1 MTIDDKC
8 TYHHGFFGLR
18 TPEKLT
24 CPPEHQWLEDVI
36 SNWNGPFLGDM
47 LIGFGRIYSLLW
59 LQDQHL
65 SWQLKCMIP
74 QVTSMIPYGLWL
86 VAKKMIKNKCLM
98 AVLVHLLID
107 SHLIMVYDT
116 HTHLLHVYIFIIHK
130 WQLMRISAIYITS
143 PWSFV

>member
-8 TYHHGFFGLR
+8 TYRHGFFGLR
-18 TPEKLT
+18 TPEKPT

-47 LIGFGRIYSLLW
+47 LIIYSLW

-65 SWQLKCMIP
+65 PWQLKCMIP

-86 VAKKMIKNKCLM
+86 VAKKMINNKCLM

-107 SHLIMVYDT
+107 SHLIMVYT
-116 HTHLLHVYIFIIHK
+116 HIYC
-130 WQLMRISAIYITS
+130 MYIYIS
-143 PWSFV
+143 